1 MEDLWNYRLQLS
13 IEIKKKISPPNGVFC
28 PISVNDIYM
37 INVKHELQD
46 IILKEVERFNNSID
60 NQHKNLG
67 YTYFLIT
74 LSQIVPECIINNEW
88 LQYI

>member
-1 MEDLWNYRLQLS
+1 MELQTS
-13 IEIKKKISPPNGVFC
+13 IINDVKKKISPPNGVFC
-28 PISVNDIYM
+28 PISVNEIYL
-37 INVKHELQD
+37 IAIKHELQD
-46 IILKEVERFNNSID
+46 IILKEVERFNNSI
-60 NQHKNLG
+60 QEEFKKLG